1 MKKLLLTFV
10 AAALAATSFAQS
22 LSIVATDHEGTFETP
37 AVDNTLNGSFQ
48 LSNGPI
54 NLFQYYFYLKNNS
67 SQGGTVQVDSLL
79 AINDFARAHTPVP
92 SLCYNSSCY
101 SGFFPTFEIDAN
113 GEYRGGMAG
122 YPPQPITTGSGMD
135 MQLIYS
141 GTAEEGTGEY
151 KLQLQFEHD
160 DAPSVFFININ
171 FTMGNGVAS
180 AEVLGNLRV
189 YQDAAGNV
197 VADYGFGNDGD
208 RTLSIVSLSGQKVYE
223 CPVDGANGTMTLPV
237 DLGRGVYLYSVTE
250 GGQLLSSHKFV
261 VR

>member
-22 LSIVATDHEGTFETP
+22 LSIVATDPEGTFETP
-37 AVDNTLNGSFQ
+37 AVDNTLNSTIQF
-48 LSNGPI
+48 LSGPVQI
-54 NLFQYYFYLKNNS
+54 LSYDFYIKNNS
-67 SQGGTVQVDSLL
+67 SQGGTVQVDSLVS
-79 AINDFARAHTPVP
+79 INDYARAHTSAP
-92 SLCYNSSCY
+92 SLCYNMSCY
-101 SGFFPTFEIDAN
+101 SPGQVFPPFEIEAY
-113 GEYRGGMAG
+113 GEYRGGAADF
-122 YPPQPITTGSGMD
+122 PQPEKGSEMH
-135 MQLIYS
+135 MQLIYT
-141 GTAEEGTGEY
+141 GTVEEGTGEY

-223 CPVDGANGTMTLPV
+223 SPVDGANGTMTLPV